1 MATTTR
7 PARPKNQPSVW
18 LGCSHCYTQGDLVGD
33 WYTIT
38 EALEVTMDDLHDAC
52 LTLAGPWCEEMEIFD
67 HDLPVS
73 GELPAWI
80 EAYEAV
86 GDQLWPAY
94 HTWVTTG
101 LYVEN
106 GDGVGDP
113 VAFED
118 AYCGIWDSFE
128 DFIVEQTND
137 SGIFDGA
144 GETLVR
150 CFDWNKWIADCRYD
164 YSVADVRRD
173 AGAPAV
179 YVFRCL

>member
-52 LTLAGPWCEEMEIFD
+52 LTLAGQWCEEMEIFD

-73 GELPAWI
+73 GEPDPSALPAWI

-86 GDQLWPAY
+86 GGSALARLP
-94 HTWVTTG
+94 H
-101 LYVEN
+101 
-106 GDGVGDP
+106 VGHHGP
-113 VAFED
+113 LRRKRRRR
-118 AYCGIWDSFE
+118 GRPRR
-128 DFIVEQTND
+128 
-137 SGIFDGA
+137 
-144 GETLVR
+144 VR
-150 CFDWNKWIADCRYD
+150 GR
-164 YSVADVRRD
+164 VLRHL
-173 AGAPAV
+173 G
-179 YVFRCL
+179 